1 VPQPPS
7 LRRSVFLISDRTGI
21 TAEAV
26 GRSLL
31 SQFENVDFV
40 LRTLPFVDTPEKA
53 KAAVDQI
60 NEVAKRDGLRPLVF
74 STLIDPRIREV
85 VARSN
90 ALLMDPFDAF
100 IGALE
105 KELQTPST
113 HTVGRSHGM
122 GNYASYKER
131 IDAVNYALSHDDGAT
146 TDHYGSAD
154 VILVGVSRSG
164 KTPTCLYLALQ
175 FGVHAANYPIT
186 EEDLD
191 DSTLPKVLQPH
202 RERLFGLTIDPRRL
216 HQIRTERRPNSRYA
230 EIRQCEREIHAVEAM
245 YRRERI
251 PFLDTSHMSVEEI
264 GTTILHRIGRERRLR
279 SG

>member
-1 VPQPPS
+1 LGLQLGALLGGAVITETVFSWPGVGKLTVDAI
-7 LRRSVFLISDRTGI
+7 LRRDYPVVQASVLLISVSYV
-21 TAEAV
+21 AV
-26 GRSLL
+26 
-31 SQFENVDFV
+31 NVLTD
-40 LRTLPFVDTPEKA
+40 
-53 KAAVDQI
+53 
-60 NEVAKRDGLRPLVF
+60 LVYAWV
-74 STLIDPRIREV
+74 DPRIREV

>member
-1 VPQPPS
+1 M
-7 LRRSVFLISDRTGI
+7 RRSVYLISDRTGI

-31 SQFENVDFV
+31 TQFENVDFV
-40 LRTLPFVDTPEKA
+40 LRTLPFIDTPEKA
-53 KAAVDQI
+53 EAAVAQI
-60 NEVAKRDGLRPLVF
+60 NEVAARDGLRPLLF
-74 STLIDPRIREV
+74 STLIDPRIREI

-90 ALLMDPFDAF
+90 ALLLDPFDAF
-100 IGALE
+100 IGVLE

-122 GNYASYKER
+122 GNYTSYKER
-131 IDAVNYALSHDDGAT
+131 IDAVNYALTHDDGAI
-146 TDHYGSAD
+146 TDHYSTAD

-175 FGVHAANYPIT
+175 FGLLAANYPIT
-186 EEDLD
+186 EDDLGD
-191 DSTLPKVLQPH
+191 NTLPKILQPH
-202 RERLFGLTIDPRRL
+202 RERLFGLTIEPRRL

-230 EIRQCEREIHAVEAM
+230 ELRQCERELRAVEALF
-245 YRRERI
+245 RRERI
-251 PFLDTSHMSVEEI
+251 PYLDASHMSVEEI
-264 GTTILHRIGRERRLR
+264 GTTILHRTGRERSLR